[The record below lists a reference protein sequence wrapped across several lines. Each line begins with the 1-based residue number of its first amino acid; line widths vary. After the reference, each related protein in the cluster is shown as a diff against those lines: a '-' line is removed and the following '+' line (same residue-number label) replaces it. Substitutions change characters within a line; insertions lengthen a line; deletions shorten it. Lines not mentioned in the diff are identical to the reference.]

1 MGLSNSSAFIQGSSK
16 FTMKLQGLISMSV
29 LSPLFSVL
37 GAPVPEPHVAGTLVF
52 LTGAPSLPVLALA
65 GLGLGTG
72 AALAGAALGA
82 AGGVINAG
90 NLVGIAT
97 NGVNN
102 GNNGGIVTRIV
113 TNTVNNANDAVNN
126 AIDGN
131 NVLNLNN
138 GR

>member
-1 MGLSNSSAFIQGSSK
+1 MGAFIQGSSK
-16 FTMKLQGLISMSV
+16 FNMKLQGLIFICL

-37 GAPVPEPHVAGTLVF
+37 GAPVADPHVAGTLVF

-65 GLGLGTG
+65 GLGLGTS
-72 AALAGAALGA
+72 AALAG

-97 NGVNN
+97 NGANN
-102 GNNGGIVTRIV
+102 GNNGGNVVRVV
-113 TNTVNNANDAVNN
+113 TNTVNNANDAVND

-131 NVLNLNN
+131 NVLNLINGNGLNN

>member
-1 MGLSNSSAFIQGSSK
+1 MGSHSTAFIQGSSK
-16 FTMKLQGLISMSV
+16 FTMKLQGLISISV

-37 GAPVPEPHVAGTLVF
+37 CAPVPEPHVAGTLVF

-65 GLGLGTG
+65 GLGLGSG
-72 AALAGAALGA
+72 AALAGAGAALGA

-102 GNNGGIVTRIV
+102 GNNGGIVTR
-113 TNTVNNANDAVNN
+113 NANDAVNN